1 MEQRDSDRNLDSLRQ
16 QIVGLEDELEETAA
30 QLKAAR
36 DRYQYL
42 LAVTPGVIYTTQGSG
57 EYACTSVSEN
67 VDSILGFSSWE
78 MVEQPGFWLSRLHPD
93 DSRRVVDETRTLL
106 GQFGGT
112 IEYRLRNRAGNY
124 IWIRDTFRVI
134 RDSAGRP
141 SEIVGSWVDISYHR
155 PAEQVLGE
163 RMGVI
168 NDLQAF
174 VAASPAVIYTT
185 TQTSDGYACRFV
197 SESLKF
203 VTGYHPWEMRN
214 DPKFWAKRVHPED
227 APRVFAEIERLI
239 GQGGGTVEYRFRQRR
254 GDYLWIQDTF
264 KVSPDRE
271 GKAKEI
277 VGSWADIS
285 DHKNIEASLR
295 RLSEQV
301 ELRNQLISQ
310 AFGRYLTGEAVASV
324 LESPTEQELKA
335 KNALSR

>member
-16 QIVGLEDELEETAA
+16 QIVGLEDELEETAT

-57 EYACTSVSEN
+57 EYACTSVSDN

-78 MVEQPGFWLSRLHPD
+78 MAEQPGFWLSRLHPD
-93 DSRRVVDETRTLL
+93 DARRVVDETRTLI
-106 GQFGGT
+106 GQGGGT

-141 SEIVGSWVDISYHR
+141 SEIVGSWVDISYHQ

-185 TQTSDGYACRFV
+185 TQTSDGYVCRFV

-214 DPKFWAKRVHPED
+214 DPKFWTKRVHPED

-239 GQGGGTVEYRFRQRR
+239 GRGEERWNTASGRGGETICGSKTPLRSRP
-254 GDYLWIQDTF
+254 T
-264 KVSPDRE
+264 
-271 GKAKEI
+271 GKA
-277 VGSWADIS
+277 SR
-285 DHKNIEASLR
+285 R
-295 RLSEQV
+295 RLS
-301 ELRNQLISQ
+301 
-310 AFGRYLTGEAVASV
+310 APGRT
-324 LESPTEQELKA
+324 SPTTRISKLRCGGFL
-335 KNALSR
+335 NRWS

>member
-1 MEQRDSDRNLDSLRQ
+1 MAQRDSDQNLDSLRQ
-16 QIVGLEDELEETAA
+16 QIVGLEDELEETAT

-57 EYACTSVSEN
+57 EYACTSVSDN

-93 DSRRVVDETRTLL
+93 DARRVVDETRTLI
-106 GQFGGT
+106 GQGGGT

-141 SEIVGSWVDISYHR
+141 LEVVGSWVDISYHQ

-197 SESLKF
+197 SESLKS
-203 VTGYHPWEMRN
+203 VTGYHSWEMRN
-214 DPKFWAKRVHPED
+214 DPKFWAKHVHPED

-239 GQGGGTVEYRFRQRR
+239 GQGGGTVEYRFRHRR

-271 GKAKEI
+271 GKPKEI

-301 ELRNQLISQ
+301 ELRNQLISR
-310 AFGRYLTGEAVASV
+310 AFGRYLTGEAVASA
-324 LESPTEQELKA
+324 LEPSTEQELKA
-335 KNALSR
+335 KSAVSR